1 MDSGTVISVLFI
13 FFTLQFPKGGRIRL
27 NWWGND
33 VFTKSA
39 LCLVKHGRLLTYG

>member
-1 MDSGTVISVLFI
+1 MDSGTMISVLFI

-33 VFTKSA
+33 VFMKST
-39 LCLVKHGRLLTYG
+39 LCLVKRGCLLTYG